1 MPVRFLIIRF
11 SSIGDIVLTTP
22 VIRCVKEQVED
33 AEIIYL
39 TKKAFEPVLANN
51 PYIDFL
57 LLYDGDISKTLEEA
71 EKLRPDYIL
80 DLHHNLRTL
89 RLKKS
94 LHIPSFSFH
103 KLNLEKWLLVNFK
116 FNRMPDKH
124 IVDRYLETA
133 AVFNVKNDGKGLDY
147 FLGEKDRH
155 LPKEIKSQIPS
166 RFIAMVIGAGHETK
180 KATDE
185 KLAAIADLLELPLVL
200 LGSEG
205 DAEKAAR
212 IRKLSTR
219 NLILDLTGKISLN
232 TSAYLVELSTLVIT
246 HDTGL
251 MHIASAFKKPVL
263 SLWGNTVPELG
274 MYPYLADPD
283 SRIFEVMG
291 LSCRPCSKI
300 GFERCPKKHFR
311 CMNDLDEKA
320 IASYANELAK
330 RK

>member
-22 VIRCVKEQVED
+22 VIRCVKEQVEN

-39 TKKAFEPVLANN
+39 TKKIFEPVLVNN
-51 PYIDFL
+51 PHIDSL
-57 LLYDGDISKTLEEA
+57 LLYDGDIQKILDEA
-71 EKLRPDYIL
+71 EKLSPDYIL
-80 DLHHNLRTL
+80 DLHYNLRTY

-94 LHIPSFSFH
+94 LKLPSFSFN
-103 KLNLEKWLLVNFK
+103 KLNFEKWLLVNFRI
-116 FNRMPDKH
+116 NRMPEKH

-133 AVFNVKNDGKGLDY
+133 KVFDVKNDGKGLDY
-147 FLGEKDRH
+147 FLSEADRG
-155 LPKEIKSQIPS
+155 LSSEIKNRLPT

-180 KATDE
+180 KATDQ
-185 KLAAIADLLELPLVL
+185 KLAGIADLLELPVVL
-200 LGSEG
+200 LGSKG
-205 DAEKAAR
+205 DKEKAER
-212 IRKLSTR
+212 IRKLVR
-219 NLILDLTGKISLN
+219 LNPILDLTGKTSLN
-232 TSAYLVELSTLVIT
+232 QSAHLVELSTLVIT

-274 MYPYLADPD
+274 MFPYMADPE
-283 SRIFEVMG
+283 SRIFEVKG

-311 CMNDLDEKA
+311 CMNDLDEKS
-320 IASYANELAK
+320 IATYANELAR